1 MRRIML
7 SLLPLLVAAPLA
19 AQAMVGFR
27 AGLNRSTVSG
37 EGDLTQD
44 ARMGMIVGVDAAFP
58 LANSVEL
65 RVGGAYAQKGSG
77 VSEAGVGSVSFK
89 VDYFQV
95 SALARMGTPRDG
107 DGPSF
112 GVLFGP
118 WVASN
123 LSCNASANLD
133 LGEFGSISGSESC
146 GNEFNGMD
154 FGVAAG
160 AGVEL
165 AVSEGLRLGLDVL
178 YAIGLA
184 NIIDESFADESENGK
199 NRSLTIQ
206 AGVVIPLGG

>member
-1 MRRIML
+1 MRRIIL

-19 AQAMVGFR
+19 AQTMVGFR
-27 AGLNRSTVSG
+27 AGLNRSTVSA

-77 VSEAGVGSVSFK
+77 ASEAGVGAFSVK
-89 VDYFQV
+89 MDYFQL
-95 SALARMGTPRDG
+95 SALARMGTPRD
-107 DGPSF
+107 DSGPSF

-118 WVASN
+118 WAAFN
-123 LSCNASANLD
+123 LSCNVSANLD
-133 LGEFGSISGSESC
+133 FGEFGSVDGSESC
-146 GNEFNGMD
+146 ANPDPTAMD

-160 AGVEL
+160 VGAEL

-178 YAIGLA
+178 YSLGFT
-184 NIIDESFADESENGK
+184 NIAQGDPDSGK
-199 NRSLTIQ
+199 HRSLTIQ